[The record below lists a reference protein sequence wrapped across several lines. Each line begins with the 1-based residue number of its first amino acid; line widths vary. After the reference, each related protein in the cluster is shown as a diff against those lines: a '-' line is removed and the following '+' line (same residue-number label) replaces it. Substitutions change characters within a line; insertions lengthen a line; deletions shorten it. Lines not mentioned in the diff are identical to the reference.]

1 MRLELQGFAP
11 DLDPATPGVL
21 TDCDAIVPAT
31 EGLAAANSL
40 VSSGYPALAAA
51 PLSAFVAEQLDGTKR
66 TFAATAAAIYEASA
80 GAWVDRSRV
89 GGYTGSNRTRFT
101 VFGNAVLS
109 ANRSEA
115 IQASIGGAF
124 ADIATAPSAGILV
137 SASGFVMALNING
150 MTLGDV
156 PDGWGCSGI
165 RDHTVWTPSVTTQ
178 CAAGRLIDAPGP
190 ITAGA
195 ELGGDVIAYKGR
207 AMFVGRYVG
216 GALVWQWTRIP
227 GDIGCSGQESLVK
240 VDTVHYF
247 VGPDDFYSFDG
258 TVPRSIGAPIREWFF
273 HDLSQADRDKVIG
286 VSDEARQL
294 IYWHYPSAN
303 SGGVLDSCVVYNHRT
318 GKWGRWRITIQCPLQ
333 YSSGQITF
341 DGLGALYSTY
351 DTLPSIAYD
360 SPFWLSDDTLPGV
373 FQGNSLYS
381 LTGTPGA
388 SWFVTGDYGDLTDYS
403 FLDRVTPRYRVSPTT
418 ATATNYHRE
427 SLDATLVQDATIGI
441 ERRRFD
447 FRRAARWHRIRVD
460 QTGPAVINGLD
471 LSINAESRE

>member
-1 MRLELQGFAP
+1 MRLELSGFAP
-11 DLDPATPGVL
+11 DLDPATPGIL

-40 VSSGYPALAAA
+40 VTSGYPALSAE
-51 PLSAFVAEQLDGTKR
+51 PLSAFVAEKLDGTKR
-66 TFAATAAAIYEASA
+66 TFAATASAIYEAVS
-80 GAWVDRSRV
+80 GNWTDQSRV
-89 GGYTGSNRTRFT
+89 GGYTGSNRTRFA
-101 VFGNAVLS
+101 VFGNVVLS
-109 ANRSEA
+109 ANRSEP
-115 IQASIGGAF
+115 IQVSSTGTF
-124 ADIATAPSAGILV
+124 ADIATAPDAAILV
-137 SASGFVMALNING
+137 VASGFVMALNING

-195 ELGGDVIAYKGR
+195 ELGGDVIAYKAK

-216 GALVWQWTRIP
+216 GSLVWAWTRIP

-247 VGPDDFYSFDG
+247 VGPDDFYMFDG

-273 HDLSQADRDKVIG
+273 ADLSEADRDKVIG
-286 VSDEARQL
+286 VADEARQL

-341 DGLGALYSTY
+341 DGIGSLYSTY
-351 DTLPSIAYD
+351 DDLPSIAYD
-360 SPFWLSDDTLPGV
+360 SPFWLADDTLPGV
-373 FQGNSLYS
+373 FAGNTLYS

-388 SWFVTGDYGDLTDYS
+388 SWFSANDFGDLTEYS
-403 FLDRVTPRYRVSPTT
+403 FLDRVTPRYRSKPDT
-418 ATATNYHRE
+418 ATATNYYRE
-427 SLDATLVQDATIGI
+427 DLADPLTQDASIGI
-441 ERRRFD
+441 SRGRFD
-447 FRRAARWHRIRVD
+447 FRRSARWHRIRID
-460 QTGPAVINGLD
+460 QTGAAIVNGLD
-471 LSINAESRE
+471 VSVNAESRE